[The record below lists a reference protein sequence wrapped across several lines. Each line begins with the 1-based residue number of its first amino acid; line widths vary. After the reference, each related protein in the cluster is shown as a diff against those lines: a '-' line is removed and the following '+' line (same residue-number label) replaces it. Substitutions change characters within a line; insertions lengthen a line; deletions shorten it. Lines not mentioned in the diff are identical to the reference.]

1 MSRLARKNLDCRV
14 SNFYDD
20 FSDTETE
27 LASSKLEDL
36 SLLDTTP
43 THLHSATQE
52 EISFTRDQLCKDAI
66 AKLNSIRATY
76 LASMSGS
83 EKQVMESRYKR

>member
-1 MSRLARKNLDCRV
+1 MSHSYN
-14 SNFYDD
+14 S
-20 FSDTETE
+20 SDTETE
-27 LASSKLEDL
+27 LASSRLEDL
-36 SLLDTTP
+36 SLLEPTP

-52 EISFTRDQLCKDAI
+52 EISFTSDQLCKDAI

-83 EKQVMESRYKR
+83 EKQVIESR